1 MEIDLANRPH
11 GKKTCGFLLS
21 DRYKKI
27 HATLWHPFRSK
38 AALKGKASTSVLI
51 FILILLV
58 GIFARTWQFNQ
69 LPPGLNQDEA
79 SIGIDAYNLV
89 HFGIDRNGFSYPV
102 NFVSWGDG
110 QNALYGY
117 ILIPFIA
124 VGGLSPFVVRLPML
138 ISGILTLPLVY
149 FIAKRTFN
157 NVYALI
163 AMFLLAISPWHIVLS
178 RWGLESNILP
188 FIFAL
193 GYLCLLNSSLT
204 NKWFILACI
213 FFALCLYAY
222 GTTYAAIPL
231 FILIIIPVL
240 LFFRKVS
247 RKNLIIGITSFILV
261 GLPIALLILINTLH
275 LNTIHIGI
283 FSIPRYPVQARYQT
297 LTPISNTESIR
308 QFLRDLKHNL
318 HTLFSLLLNQDDG
331 LIANTVS
338 PFGYFYRYTFPLA
351 IIGGIMA
358 LYWRKSNNRMGRLL
372 LLGWLAAS
380 VLIGLLIQININR
393 INLIFIPLFLCMA
406 FPLEWLWKH
415 LKALFILSIITLL
428 VAFSFFTYTYHG
440 AEYRHQADGT
450 FFTGLLPA
458 LDFARQE
465 GNNPICVTDKVNMP
479 YIFALFSEKMDP
491 KLYLN
496 NIRYESNSRQVISLG
511 RYTFGENNCSRSL
524 LKKW

>member
-1 MEIDLANRPH
+1 MADYPG
-11 GKKTCGFLLS
+11 GKKTCCFVLS
-21 DRYKKI
+21 DRYKTI
-27 HATLWHPFRSK
+27 YTTLRHPFRSI
-38 AALKGKASTSVLI
+38 AGLSSNAFTQVLI
-51 FILILLV
+51 FILILSV

-79 SIGIDAYNLV
+79 SIGIDAYNIV

-117 ILIPFIA
+117 ILMPFIA
-124 VGGLSPFVVRLPML
+124 VGGLTPFVVRLPML

-193 GYLCLLNSSLT
+193 GYICLMKSSLT
-204 NKWFILACI
+204 NKWFILACL

-222 GTTYAAIPL
+222 GTTYAAVPL
-231 FILIIIPVL
+231 FMLIMIPVL
-240 LFFRKVS
+240 LGFRKVS
-247 RKNLIIGITSFILV
+247 RKNLIIGIISFALV
-261 GLPIALLILINTLH
+261 GLPIALLILINTMH
-275 LNTIHIGI
+275 WNTIHIGI
-283 FSIPRYPVQARYQT
+283 FSIPRYPIQARYET